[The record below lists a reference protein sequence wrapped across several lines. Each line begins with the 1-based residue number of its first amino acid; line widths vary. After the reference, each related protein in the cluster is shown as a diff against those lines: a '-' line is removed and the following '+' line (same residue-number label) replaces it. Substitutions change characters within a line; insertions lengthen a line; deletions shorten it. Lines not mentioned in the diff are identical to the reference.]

1 VARFLRLWRRNPL
14 APWPTDPVE
23 FSKFM
28 EKAAAAIDDS
38 IKKGIIKEYGYF
50 LDGMSGY
57 MISEAEA
64 TDVLRTSWMY
74 FPYYEWEIHEIIPY
88 EKGKEILRAIMK
100 AQIEAAKK

>member
-14 APWPTDPVE
+14 APWPRDPVE

-28 EKAAAAIDDS
+28 EKAIAAIDDA

-50 LDGMSGY
+50 LDGSGY

-64 TDVLRTSWMY
+64 EDSLRTSWQY